1 MKRYLKSHKLDKDRI
16 LTLLQTHSG
25 KLSSF
30 GVADIGVFG
39 SYVRSEQ
46 KATSDIDILVEFRK
60 DKKTFRNYINLAQY
74 LEEIFGKQV
83 ELVTTDS
90 LSPYIGPYIK
100 KEAEYVQIAH

>member
-1 MKRYLKSHKLDKDRI
+1 MKRYLELHKLDKKRI
-16 LTLLQTHSG
+16 LTLLQTHRDRISDY
-25 KLSSF
+25 

-46 KATSDIDILVEFRK
+46 KAKSDIDIIVEFRK

-83 ELVTTDS
+83 ELITTDS

-100 KEAEYVQIAH
+100 KEAEYVQIAN

>member
-1 MKRYLKSHKLDKDRI
+1 MKQNLKSPKLNKDRI
-16 LTLLQTHSG
+16 LTLLQTHSD
-25 KLSSF
+25 KLSGF

-39 SYVRSEQ
+39 SYVRGEQ
-46 KATSDIDILVEFRK
+46 KAKSDIDILVEFRK

-83 ELVTTDS
+83 ELITTDS

-100 KEAEYVQIAH
+100 KEAEYVQIAN